1 MNESRKRESWV
12 ELQERLDDPNEPDVV
27 REQVQPDDR
36 RAAQGGGEIIPPEL
50 GRVPRSLEGKLSPDE
65 RAAYD
70 RNLELF
76 SAGVSG

>member
-1 MNESRKRESWV
+1 
-12 ELQERLDDPNEPDVV
+12 
-27 REQVQPDDR
+27 
-36 RAAQGGGEIIPPEL
+36 
-50 GRVPRSLEGKLSPDE
+50 VPRSLEGKLSPDE